1 MSTLFVLMEGSNM
14 TFIHKEFGVLTN
26 DLDEAISYC
35 KNCIKHGIPISIYS
49 VDSHGII
56 YVPEIN
62 IQFKKE

>member
-1 MSTLFVLMEGSNM
+1 M
-14 TFIHKEFGVLTN
+14 TFIHKEFGVLT
-26 DLDEAISYC
+26 DDSDEAISYC
-35 KNCIKHGIPISIYS
+35 KNCIKHGIPIRIYA